1 MEKVVRLYPEC
12 KDNLW
17 GGVALRE
24 KYGKQTDKNPVAE
37 SWELSFHK
45 DGPTRLFDGRTLAEV
60 ATEKELG
67 KNCQGFPFFPT
78 LVKLIDAKQ
87 DLSVQVHPS
96 DDYALKHENSYGKT
110 EMWYVVE
117 AEEGAGLYVG
127 LRRPLTK
134 GELEAAIVA
143 NTLTEQLNFFEVK
156 AGDCYFIPS
165 GTIHAIGAG
174 CLICEI
180 QQNSNLTYRVYDY
193 GRKDKDGKERELHV
207 EKALKVSTLERYENK
222 PLGIQRSFGELLG
235 ASKYFTTTKVCL
247 NGSLSLPMDEGS
259 FKSIT
264 VLDGEGKIGEESFAR
279 GDSFFLPAGTESV
292 DICGHGTLIVV
303 EIRKYYVGIDLG
315 GTFIKG
321 GIVDDLGN
329 IVYQG
334 KVPTE
339 SDGGAERVAANIAA
353 LTDSLLSAVGL
364 QAGDVV
370 GIGMG
375 VPGMIDSKA
384 GNVIYSN
391 NLGWEDFDIGNA
403 VEKLTGLPVKIA
415 NDANVAALGEVKF
428 GVAKAHDNAILLTLG
443 TGVGGGIV
451 VDGKL
456 VEGNRSAGA
465 ELGHSVIVM
474 GGEQCTCGRKGCLEA
489 YASATALI
497 RDTKR
502 AMLLH
507 PESKMWEIGS
517 LDEVSGKTAFDYQEV
532 DAYAREVVDGYIRA
546 LACGIVNFANVFRPE
561 VVILGGG
568 VCAQGDN
575 LVLPLQKILDEE
587 LFAGA
592 KGPQVKIVVAQ
603 LGNSAGILGAAA
615 LWLDEVAP
623 SPVKE
628 CAKTAENAPALDEML
643 MKALRLGVQNGSLSA
658 VQLQRELA
666 IGYNRAVNLL
676 DKLED
681 MGYIAPQ
688 EEGRVRKVYLTAE
701 NFEKLYGKL

>member
-1 MEKVVRLYPEC
+1 MKQVVRLYPEC

-24 KYGKQTDKNPVAE
+24 KYGKKTDKDPVAE

-45 DGPTRLFDGRTLAEV
+45 DGPTKLLDGRTLAEV
-60 ATEKELG
+60 VTEKELG
-67 KNCQGFPFFPT
+67 ENCKDFPFFPT
-78 LVKLIDAKQ
+78 LIKFIDAKQ

-96 DDYALKHENSYGKT
+96 DDYALEYENSYGKT

-127 LRRPLTK
+127 LRQPLTK
-134 GELEAAIVA
+134 AELEAAIA
-143 NTLTEQLNFFEVK
+143 TNTLTERLNFFAVK
-156 AGDCYFIPS
+156 PGDCYFIPS

-193 GRKDKDGKERELHV
+193 GRKDKNGNERELHV
-207 EKALKVSTLERYENK
+207 EKALKVSNLEKYESK
-222 PLGIQRSFGELLG
+222 PLGINRSFGELLG

-247 NGSLSLPMDEGS
+247 DGALSLPMDEGS
-259 FKSIT
+259 FKCVT
-264 VLDGEGKIGEESFAR
+264 VLEGEGKIGDESFAQ
-279 GDSFFLPAGTESV
+279 GDSFFLPAGTENV
-292 DICGHGTLIVV
+292 DVCGHGTLIVV

-329 IVYQG
+329 IVYQT

-339 SDGGAERVAANIAA
+339 SDGGAERVAKNIAA
-353 LTDSLLSAVGL
+353 LTESLLLAVGL
-364 QAGDVV
+364 VAGDVV

-391 NLGWEDFDIGNA
+391 NLGWEDFDIGKT
-403 VEKLTGLPVKIA
+403 VEALTGLPVKIA

-428 GVAKAHDNAILLTLG
+428 GAARAYDNAILLTLG

-465 ELGHSVIVM
+465 ELGHAVIHM

-502 AMLLH
+502 AMVLH
-507 PESKMWEIGS
+507 PESKMWEIGA
-517 LDEVSGKTAFDYQEV
+517 LDEVSGKTAFEYRNV
-532 DAYAREVVDGYIRA
+532 DVYAKEVVDGYIRA
-546 LACGIVNFANVFRPE
+546 LACGIVNYANIFRPE
-561 VVILGGG
+561 VVLLGGG
-568 VCAQGDN
+568 ICAEGDN
-575 LVLPLQKILDEE
+575 LVLPLQAILDKE

-592 KGPQVKIVVAQ
+592 KGPQVKILIAE

-615 LWLDEVAP
+615 L
-623 SPVKE
+623 
-628 CAKTAENAPALDEML
+628 L
-643 MKALRLGVQNGSLSA
+643 MDGA
-658 VQLQRELA
+658 V
-666 IGYNRAVNLL
+666 
-676 DKLED
+676 
-681 MGYIAPQ
+681 
-688 EEGRVRKVYLTAE
+688 
-701 NFEKLYGKL
+701 